1 MVKVKNIF
9 KEQNVG
15 FGEKSLYQGDRLL
28 NSNGEFNVK
37 RRGMPLLKRIDIF
50 YFMVGISWSY
60 FYLIIF
66 ALFFLI
72 NFSFGIIYM
81 SIGIEHLTGLVHKS
95 FWENAWECFF
105 FSAQTFTSV
114 GYGRVAP
121 TGFWISLIASFEAMI
136 GLMSFAVATGLLYGR
151 FSRPRAKL
159 MFSDNIILSPY
170 KEDTAL
176 MFRFINKKQ
185 NTLTDAEVRVTLS
198 MEDKTVN
205 PPIRRFYYLEPE
217 FKNINFLSL
226 NWTVVHHIND
236 QSPLFQMKMADLQ
249 ESKAEFIISIQAFD
263 STFSQVIQARHSY
276 TWTQLK
282 EGYKFARMY
291 FPSEN
296 GSGTIMEID
305 KLSDIEKV

>member
-1 MVKVKNIF
+1 MLNVKKVF

-28 NSNGEFNVK
+28 NSNGEFNVR
-37 RRGMPLLKRIDIF
+37 RRGLPLLNRIDVF
-50 YFMVGISWSY
+50 YFLIEINWSY
-60 FYLIIF
+60 FYLLIF
-66 ALFFLI
+66 VSFFLI
-72 NFSFGIIYM
+72 NLLFGIIYM
-81 SIGIEHLTGLVHKS
+81 SIGIEHLTGLVHKG
-95 FWENAWECFF
+95 FWENIWECFF

-159 MFSDNIILSPY
+159 MFSRNIILSPY
-170 KEDTAL
+170 KGDTAL

-185 NTLTDAEVRVTLS
+185 NTLIDAEVRITLA
-198 MEDKTVN
+198 MEDNTVN
-205 PPIRRFYYLEPE
+205 PPIRRFYSLEPE
-217 FKNINFLSL
+217 FKKINFLSL

-236 QSPLFQMKMADLQ
+236 QSPLYQMKAEDLAA
-249 ESKAEFIISIQAFD
+249 SKAEFIISIQAFD
-263 STFSQVIQARHSY
+263 STFAQNIQARHSY
-276 TWTQLK
+276 ISGELK
-282 EGYKFARMY
+282 EGYTFARMY
-291 FPSEN
+291 FPSKD
-296 GSGTIMEID
+296 GSGTVMEID